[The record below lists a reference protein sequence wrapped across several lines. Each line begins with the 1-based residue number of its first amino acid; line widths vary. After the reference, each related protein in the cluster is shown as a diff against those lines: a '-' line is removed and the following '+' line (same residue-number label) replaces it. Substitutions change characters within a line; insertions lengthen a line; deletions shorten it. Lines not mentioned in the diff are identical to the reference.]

1 MDKLIRLLIVEDN
14 PDDAVLVTRALERR
28 GMELEWRRVET
39 AEAMYQA
46 LKQEQYDLI
55 IADYRL
61 PHFSAPEA
69 IKLRDRLAPELPLI
83 IVSGT
88 IGEELA
94 ADAMVAGAQDYVMKN
109 NLTRLQVAVEREL
122 REAGVRRKRREAE
135 AALNRTREQYANLIE
150 NTHDLVQSI
159 DGSGKLLFVN
169 NAWLAVLGY
178 SLDEVAGLNIADVV
192 HPDSLAACHSIMALV
207 KSGVHPRGFEIKLR
221 TKQGEDVIA
230 EGNTVGYFVDGVFAS
245 TLTIFHDIT
254 ARKRHGERI
263 SHLNQVLGI
272 IRDINQLI
280 VGENDE
286 KSLLQKACER
296 MVFPGSD
303 YGAAWISLVN
313 PGGEMDLVANAGS
326 TVEGCGCIERVLDI
340 TDLAHDRLV
349 SHRCHLG
356 RFSAA
361 LSLPLSIESQPVGI
375 MNACFIKA
383 PTLSAEEKDL
393 MLELAGD
400 LALGIEKIRKR
411 EELGRR
417 NQFIET
423 IIDSLPIGLAVNRM
437 SDGSTV
443 YINPMFEKVYGWPRR
458 EISGVAEF
466 FQKVYPDPEYRRQI
480 QERVM
485 VDISSGDPAR
495 MRWENIM
502 ITTQTGEKRF
512 ISAANIPLPEQGLMI
527 STAWDVTERSKAQQ
541 EIALKAQLLDS
552 ATDSIFLVE
561 PGGRIVYA
569 NEEAC
574 KSRGYNREEILRLN
588 ITDIRTPDMA
598 GLYKD
603 QIEQVLRDGEAS
615 FEATH
620 LRKDGTVFHVE
631 ARAKKI
637 TSGERTL
644 ILAIARDITERRRM
658 ENQLVVTDRLASV
671 GELASGIAHE
681 INNPLTGIIGF
692 AELLKE
698 KELPADVADD
708 VDVIYREAMRCAEI
722 IRNLLTF
729 ARQHHSERQLLNV
742 NNVVEKVLELRAY
755 EQRVNNIS
763 VTRRLDAG
771 LPAVH
776 ADFFSLQQCFL
787 NIVINAEYFMRKAHN
802 GGNLTVATELAGDFI
817 RITFTDDGL
826 GIPPEIVD
834 RLFDPFFTT
843 KEVGKGTGLGLSIC
857 HGLIQSHGGTIRAE
871 NAPGGG
877 ASFIID
883 LPLEQPAHE
892 SGAGGNAGLIS

>member
-14 PDDAVLVTRALERR
+14 PDDAVLVTRALERG
-28 GMELEWRRVET
+28 GMKLEWRRVET

-109 NLTRLQVAVEREL
+109 NLTRLEAAAEREL
-122 REAGVRRKRREAE
+122 REAAVRRKRREAE

-169 NAWLAVLGY
+169 KAWLTTLGY
-178 SLDEVAGLNIADVV
+178 SPAEVAGLNIADFV
-192 HPDSLAACHSIMALV
+192 HPDSLAKCHSIMALV

-221 TKQGEDVIA
+221 TKQGEDIIA

-254 ARKRHGERI
+254 ARKRHEDRI

-286 KSLLQKACER
+286 KSLLQKACDR

-303 YGAAWISLVN
+303 YGAAWISLADGNGNMALATAAGVSFEN
-313 PGGEMDLVANAGS
+313 SGCVARVMEIPDLMQKS
-326 TVEGCGCIERVLDI
+326 I
-340 TDLAHDRLV
+340 V
-349 SHRCHLG
+349 SHRCHLE

-361 LSLPLSIESQPVGI
+361 LSLPLTIESQPIGI
-375 MNACFIKA
+375 LNACFHSA
-383 PTLSAEEKDL
+383 PTISDEERAL

-417 NQFIET
+417 NEFIET
-423 IIDSLPIGLAVNRM
+423 ILDRLPIGLAVNRM
-437 SDGSTV
+437 NDGSTV
-443 YINPMFEKVYGWPRR
+443 YINPMFEMVYGWPRQ
-458 EISGVAEF
+458 EISGVADF

-485 VDISSGDPAR
+485 ADIASGDPAR

-512 ISAANIPLPEQGLMI
+512 ISAANIPLSEQGLMI
-527 STAWDVTERSKAQQ
+527 STAWDVTERLKAQ
-541 EIALKAQLLDS
+541 EEVALKAQLLDS
-552 ATDSIFLVE
+552 ASDSIFLIE
-561 PGGRIVYA
+561 PGGRILYA
-569 NEEAC
+569 NEEAY
-574 KSRGYNREEILRLN
+574 KSRGYTREEILGLN
-588 ITDIRTPDMA
+588 ITEFRTPDIA
-598 GLYKD
+598 ELYKD
-603 QIEQVLRDGEAS
+603 QVEQVLRDGETV

-620 LRKDGTVFHVE
+620 HRKDGTVFQVE
-631 ARAKKI
+631 AKAKKI
-637 TSGERTL
+637 TSGGRTL
-644 ILAIARDITERRRM
+644 TLAVARDVTERRRM
-658 ENQLVVTDRLASV
+658 ENQLVVTDRLASI

-681 INNPLTGIIGF
+681 LNNPLTGIIGF
-692 AELLKE
+692 AELLKG

-729 ARQHHSERQLLNV
+729 ARQHQPERQSLNI
-742 NNVVEKVLELRAY
+742 NNVVEKVLDLRAY
-755 EQRVNNIS
+755 EQRVNNIN
-763 VTRRLDAG
+763 VTRRLDDA
-771 LPAVH
+771 LPAIH

-787 NIVINAEYFMRKAHN
+787 NIVINAEYFMSKAHS
-802 GGNLTVATELAGDFI
+802 GGNLTVATELAGGFI
-817 RITFTDDGL
+817 RITFTDDGP
-826 GIPPEIVD
+826 GIPPEIID

-883 LPLEQPAHE
+883 LPLEPPAKE
-892 SGAGGNAGLIS
+892 SGVEVTQV